1 MRERF
6 RSFDS
11 KISFFA
17 FADIITAVSGMLIFI
32 TLLLAT
38 DLGRPTDN
46 RSSAA
51 SAEREKQLQETL
63 RQQAQAD
70 AENRGLQ
77 QLLTTAN
84 TAPAA
89 DKLESDIARLRTD
102 LADERSKHAGLAEE
116 LAASKSALDER
127 DKVLGITAVRQQ
139 IQDGVEELAALER
152 QDEKVRDETAVL
164 EQKIKGVEAKIVKLR
179 SREGQI
185 WLMPDRSQTTKEPIL
200 AVVSG
205 SGVEIER
212 FNRPDMGQ
220 RFDKA
225 GARAGFEAFLNRS
238 KETQQYVVFLI
249 RPSGI
254 AIFKDLEKM
263 TRKKNFEMG
272 FDALEE
278 NREIHFTAPPPLDD
292 EEVPGKKPERNTGPP
307 GTPGTTARARG
318 QGGTDATGGTDGGP
332 AAGTPTGGEFGTN
345 MTSGSGATNG
355 TDTGSGTNVLS
366 GTNGTSETGAM
377 SGTNTI
383 SGTNTT
389 APPTAPPPKPKS
401 WWQRFLEWI
410 GVG

>member
-38 DLGRPTDN
+38 DLGHPTDN

-51 SAEREKQLQETL
+51 EAKMEKQLQETL

-89 DKLESDIARLRTD
+89 DKLESDIARLRAELTD
-102 LADERSKHAGLAEE
+102 EKSKHAGLAEE
-116 LAASKSALDER
+116 LAASKSALEER

-139 IQDGVEELAALER
+139 IQDGVGKLAALARE
-152 QDEKVRDETAVL
+152 DEKVRDETTAL

-200 AVVSG
+200 VVVSG
-205 SGVEIER
+205 KGVEVER
-212 FNRPDMGQ
+212 FNRPELGQ
-220 RFDKA
+220 RFDKS
-225 GARAGFEAFLNRS
+225 GARAGFEAYLNRS
-238 KETQQYVVFLI
+238 KEAQQYFVFLI

-278 NREIHFTAPPPLDD
+278 DREIHFTAPPPLDD
-292 EEVPGKKPERNTGPP
+292 EEVSGKKPDRMTGPP
-307 GTPGTTARARG
+307 GTPSSMANARG
-318 QGGTDATGGTDGGP
+318 SGGTDTTEGPSGVPTAGPPTDGGS
-332 AAGTPTGGEFGTN
+332 GTN

-355 TDTGSGTNVLS
+355 IDTASGTNALS
-366 GTNGTSETGAM
+366 GTNGTSEIGAM
-377 SGTNTI
+377 SGTNTV

-389 APPTAPPPKPKS
+389 ASPPPPPKPKS

-410 GVG
+410 GIK